1 MAKTDDMV
9 AFLAN
14 VPLFQGLNNR
24 QLKQIASRFVP
35 RSYQADQAIVT
46 QGKTGFGMFT
56 ILSGHAEA
64 VLELADGSKTV
75 VNEFGPTDFFGE
87 VTMLDGGPRTAS
99 VIATEATECLVLGRS
114 EFISVMNNDAE
125 MATEIAIALA
135 KRLRRAVGAL

>member
-99 VIATEATECLVLGRS
+99 VIATEATECFVLGRS

>member
-9 AFLAN
+9 AFLAS